1 MVRPG
6 FVVSVHGEAPNF
18 EIHKCEGKMD
28 SSQRE
33 RDRYRRGRRR
43 ISGRG
48 LARIPMAF
56 QTTRRIRFL
65 GDSQEFPYFV
75 NLPMGGGGVKGTST

>member
-33 RDRYRRGRRR
+33 REIG
-43 ISGRG
+43 I
-48 LARIPMAF
+48 
-56 QTTRRIRFL
+56 
-65 GDSQEFPYFV
+65 
-75 NLPMGGGGVKGTST
+75 GGVEEGSVEEV